1 MYLLSLAVV
10 YLFFYFKREKISHFT
25 IEIEKFQSEFNLLQ
39 DEIKEVESQKESFPS
54 KIKRYQDLRR
64 LIEEFI
70 SILSLDELVEILTIQ
85 VFQLLAQNEGVCLLY
100 LLDETKQS
108 LALIASRR
116 ERREDIIKAKS
127 GDIFDWWI
135 LKNSSNLIV
144 FDMKKDFRFDL
155 EKIPREEFR
164 PIGSIISC
172 PLILGERF
180 LGILRLDNPSP
191 YRFSSD
197 DLRLLRAISDLGAM
211 AIENAITY
219 ESTQNLAIRD
229 SLTSLFQKSYL
240 FDRLN
245 EEFLRSVYE
254 GLPLSLLIFDIDH
267 FKDYN
272 DSFGHIAGDLVLK
285 TISENLLNFF
295 DRAGNVVA
303 RFGGEEFCVVLPRID
318 KLQAKEMAE
327 NFRYRIQN
335 QEILIRRKPSK
346 VTVSCGIATFPQDCR
361 EIKELLEVTDRAL
374 YKAKELGRNRVCTI

>member
-1 MYLLSLAVV
+1 LSLAIV
-10 YLFFYFKREKISHFT
+10 YLFFYFKKKEISCVT
-25 IEIEKFQSEFNLLQ
+25 IEIEKLQSESNILE
-39 DEIKEVESQKESFPS
+39 DEIKETGSQKESFPS

-70 SILSLDELVEILTIQ
+70 SIPSLDELVETLTIQ
-85 VFQLLAQNEGVCLLY
+85 VFQLLAQNEGTCLFY
-100 LLDETKQS
+100 LLDEARQN
-108 LALIASRR
+108 LALTASKR
-116 ERREDIIKAKS
+116 ERQEDIIKAKN
-127 GDIFDWWI
+127 GDIFDWWV

-144 FDMKKDFRFDL
+144 LDIRKDFRFDL
-155 EKIPREEFR
+155 EKVPREEFR

-180 LGILRLDNPSP
+180 LGILRLDNSSP
-191 YRFSSD
+191 YRFSPD
-197 DLRLLRAISDLGAM
+197 DLRLLRAISDLGAI

-229 SLTSLFQKSYL
+229 SLTGLFQKSYL
-240 FDRLN
+240 FGRLN

-254 GLPLSLLIFDIDH
+254 GLPLSLLMFDIDH

-285 TISENLLNFF
+285 SISEGLLNFF

-318 KLQAKEMAE
+318 RLQAKEMAE
-327 NFRYRIQN
+327 NFCYKIQN
-335 QEILIRRKPSK
+335 QEILIRRRPSK

-361 EIKELLEVTDRAL
+361 EIKELLEVADKAL